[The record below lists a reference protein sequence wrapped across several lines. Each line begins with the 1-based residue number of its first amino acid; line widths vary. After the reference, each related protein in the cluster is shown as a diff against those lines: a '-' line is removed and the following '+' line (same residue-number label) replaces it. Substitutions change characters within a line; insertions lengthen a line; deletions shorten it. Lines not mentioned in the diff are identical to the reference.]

1 MSDQDKQAKAKWI
14 RQFFLEHP
22 ALFISG
28 LYLFASL
35 IGLFYEWNFLR
46 LFGINVFLYSETS
59 DFLLAS
65 LKEPFTWGLTILAVF
80 LVMIDNA
87 AGALLHGARKP
98 GKLFRWYGSKRYR
111 QFNYLVVV
119 VLIGWFLYMHGS
131 VTERSIREGKA
142 ELLTLQLSDGS
153 PARDL
158 VMLGTTGR
166 FAFFFDHSLEKI
178 FIYPHESILEISK
191 PAPQWRK

>member
-35 IGLFYEWNFLR
+35 IGLFYAWNFLR
-46 LFGINVFLYSETS
+46 LFGINVFLYSETG

-65 LKEPFTWGLTILAVF
+65 LKEPFTWGLTILAVL
-80 LVMIDNA
+80 LVLIDNA
-87 AGALLHGARKP
+87 SSVRVGARNP

-111 QFNYLVVV
+111 QLNYPVIVF
-119 VLIGWFLYMHGS
+119 LIGVFLYTHGS
-131 VTERSIREGKA
+131 VTERNIREGKA